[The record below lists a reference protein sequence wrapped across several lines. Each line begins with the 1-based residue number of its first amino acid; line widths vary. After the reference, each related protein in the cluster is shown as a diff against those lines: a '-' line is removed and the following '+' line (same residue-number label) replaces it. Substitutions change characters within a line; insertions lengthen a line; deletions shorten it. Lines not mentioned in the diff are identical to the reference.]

1 MYGINIANHQKG
13 ELMTEENGTIK
24 AISQKMGE
32 LSKKL
37 SKTFGEG
44 REKAEEN
51 IKKHPLPYVTGT
63 LVGGVIIGYL
73 ITRKRKK

>member
-1 MYGINIANHQKG
+1 MNYQKG
-13 ELMTEENGTIK
+13 ELMTENETIK

-37 SKTFGEG
+37 SKGFGEG

-63 LVGGVIIGYL
+63 LVGGVIIGHL

>member
-1 MYGINIANHQKG
+1 MSYQKG
-13 ELMTEENGTIK
+13 ELMTENETVK

-37 SKTFGEG
+37 SKKFSEG

-51 IKKHPLPYVTGT
+51 IKKHPLPYITGT
-63 LVGGVIIGYL
+63 LIGGVIIGHL
-73 ITRKRKK
+73 ITKKRTK

>member
-1 MYGINIANHQKG
+1 
-13 ELMTEENGTIK
+13 MTENETIK
-24 AISQKMGE
+24 VISQKMGE

-37 SKTFGEG
+37 SKGFGEG
-44 REKAEEN
+44 RVKAEEN

-63 LVGGVIIGYL
+63 LVGGVIIGHL